1 MTTKGLRPRQAKPVH
16 PPEELGG
23 GGGGG
28 GGGSGRRIVGVLTR
42 NKQLRSRDT
51 AQNTQM
57 VKHGQSYQQDKTN
70 ECAVHFRKKGGLIVI
85 KATVI
90 ILSFHERSILLC

>member
-1 MTTKGLRPRQAKPVH
+1 M
-16 PPEELGG
+16 
-23 GGGGG
+23 
-28 GGGSGRRIVGVLTR
+28 R

-51 AQNTQM
+51 AQNIQR

-90 ILSFHERSILLC
+90 ILNFYERSILLC